1 MTTKYR
7 RLCELGSGS
16 FGKAWL
22 VKDVTTGHECVSKE
36 IQIAGLSEKEMGQ
49 CVTEVWMLSICK
61 HINIVRYIEAFVADR
76 CLHIVMEYANGGDL
90 GQRISERQK
99 IGHLFRKET
108 VLDWFVQI
116 CLALEYIHSKRFLH
130 RDLKPQNVFLT
141 TSGVVKLGDFGIARH
156 LIHEDLASTRI
167 GTPLYISPEICKGKL
182 YDAKSDMWAAG
193 CLLYEMCA
201 LHVPFRAANF
211 DALVGKI
218 LAVEF
223 APLPSQ
229 FHGMIQTLL
238 SKLLVLDPGDRFS
251 AKQVLD
257 IPELVTMVTKLRKKN
272 TDYRKEVSAY
282 HNIRPRSSSVPGLS
296 TRKNANM
303 LKECALNLERMKMEA
318 GSMNKFDEDNVNVG
332 NGVSNDNV
340 RSKEEDGYDMYKHN
354 RECSDV
360 NGNVSMEQS
369 PKDLNTAAC
378 GNSNIQNKC
387 GSRTYTVKDSILR
400 KLSAVSPRLSETVR
414 RQRFSLSVSEAL
426 DARKKSESGCF
437 TTKGGNCDSEDE
449 VFSPAPEAP
458 RRQPLDSRTY
468 SVDSSVASSV
478 LIKDSINHSLLTAL
492 SLLNHNRD
500 GARNSLMLD
509 LNRFLGN
516 SEAKR
521 VMDNVK
527 RLVVEGG
534 QGLDTLKTVI
544 GKIDLELLPIICL
557 IISI

>member
-1 MTTKYR
+1 MSVTLKCTTN
-7 RLCELGSGS
+7 LTTTEELASQKRPNQKLKSEFQRKLKLVPNPYLKCRVVPMGS
-16 FGKAWL
+16 L
-22 VKDVTTGHECVSKE
+22 
-36 IQIAGLSEKEMGQ
+36 IAGLSEKEMGQ

-167 GTPLYISPEICKGKL
+167 GTPLY
-182 YDAKSDMWAAG
+182 DAKSDMWAAG

-223 APLPSQ
+223 APLP
-229 FHGMIQTLL
+229 
-238 SKLLVLDPGDRFS
+238 
-251 AKQVLD
+251 
-257 IPELVTMVTKLRKKN
+257 
-272 TDYRKEVSAY
+272 
-282 HNIRPRSSSVPGLS
+282 
-296 TRKNANM
+296 
-303 LKECALNLERMKMEA
+303 
-318 GSMNKFDEDNVNVG
+318 
-332 NGVSNDNV
+332 